1 MDTAFVSV
9 VLALAGCVAA
19 SLLARGSFTVPRP
32 PWGRVLLGGLWL
44 LLAALL
50 WVSDYPASWR
60 LPDVVNYM
68 AEVTPSA
75 FRILCVTA
83 TGGVIFGSM
92 VALLFLAGR
101 RRR

>member
-1 MDTAFVSV
+1 MDAAFVSV
-9 VLALAGCVAA
+9 VLALGGCVAA
-19 SLLARGSFTVPRP
+19 SLLARGSFTAPRP
-32 PWGRVLLGGLWL
+32 PWGKVALGALWL

-50 WVSDYPASWR
+50 WVSDYPSSWR
-60 LPDVVNYM
+60 LPDVVDYM

-83 TGGVIFGSM
+83 TGAVIFGSA
-92 VALLFLAGR
+92 VALLVRAGR